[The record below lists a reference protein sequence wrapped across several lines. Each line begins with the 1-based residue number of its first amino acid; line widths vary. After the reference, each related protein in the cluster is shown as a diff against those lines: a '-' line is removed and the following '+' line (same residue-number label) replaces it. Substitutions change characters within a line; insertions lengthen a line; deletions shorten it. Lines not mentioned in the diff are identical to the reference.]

1 GRLGRTVT
9 LYAGFDPSAPS
20 LHVGHLMQL
29 CTLRRFQ
36 LAGHR
41 PISLAG
47 GATGMVGDPGGKSA
61 ERQLLGPDELA
72 ANVAG
77 IRPQLEHFLQF
88 GSEAGQVGAL
98 LLDNSSWLGAE
109 PLLDFLR
116 DVGKHFTVN
125 QMVAKESVR
134 ARLERPDQGI
144 SYTEFSYMLL
154 QAYDFLRLHADHGCD
169 LQIGGSDQ
177 WGNITMGVELI
188 HKVTGA
194 EVYGMTTPLVLKADG
209 TKFGKTESGT
219 VWLDP
224 ARTSPY
230 RFLQFFVNCEDATVG
245 QYLRYFTYLSHADI
259 EELDRLTAEQPERR
273 AAQHALAREV
283 CTLVHGADAT
293 ARAERAAAALFTDEI
308 AALEESTLLEV
319 VDGAPAATLPRGRLG
334 SSTVLDA
341 IVEGGL
347 VASRGAG
354 RRAAAQGGIYVN
366 NRREEDAERPLSE
379 ADLLHGR
386 YVLIRRGRRDQLLL
400 TFE

>member
-1 GRLGRTVT
+1 
-9 LYAGFDPSAPS
+9 
-20 LHVGHLMQL
+20 
-29 CTLRRFQ
+29 
-36 LAGHR
+36 
-41 PISLAG
+41 
-47 GATGMVGDPGGKSA
+47 MVGDPGGKSA
-61 ERQLLGPDELA
+61 ERQLLGAEELA
-72 ANVAG
+72 AHLAG
-77 IRPQLEHFLQF
+77 IRPQLEHFVEF
-88 GSEAGQVGAL
+88 GSGAEGSGAV
-98 LLDNSSWLGAE
+98 LLDNSTWLAAE

-134 ARLERPDQGI
+134 ARLERPEQGI

-154 QAYDFLRLHADHGCD
+154 QAYDFLRLHVDHGCE

-188 HKVTGA
+188 HKVTGDEA
-194 EVYGMTTPLVLKADG
+194 FGMTTPLVLKADG

-224 ARTSPY
+224 GRTSPY
-230 RFLQFFVNCEDATVG
+230 RFYQFFVNCEDAVVG
-245 QYLRYFTYLSHADI
+245 QYLRYFTFLSHADI
-259 EELDRLTAEQPERR
+259 EDLDHQTADRPERR

-283 CTLVHGADAT
+283 CTLVHGSDAT
-293 ARAERAAAALFTDEI
+293 ARAERAADALFTNEI

-319 VDGAPAATLPRGRLG
+319 VDGAPLTTLSRGTLG
-334 SSTVLDA
+334 TGTVLDA
-341 IVEGGL
+341 LVTSGL
-347 VASRGAG
+347 VASRGEG

-366 NRREEDAERPLSE
+366 NQREEDAERALAD

-386 YVLIRRGRRDQLLL
+386 YVLLRRGRRDQHLL